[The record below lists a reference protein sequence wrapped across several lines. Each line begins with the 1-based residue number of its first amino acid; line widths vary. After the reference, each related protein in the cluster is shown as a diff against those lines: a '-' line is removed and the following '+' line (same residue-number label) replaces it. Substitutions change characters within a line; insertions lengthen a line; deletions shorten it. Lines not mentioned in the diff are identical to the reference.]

1 MFGVVHTVIL
11 ADFRLVVHIP
21 FLLLAEALFS
31 VLLKSLHIGYSAGD
45 PEVVA
50 VA

>member
-21 FLLLAEALFS
+21 FLLLTEALFS

-45 PEVVA
+45 LEVVA

>member
-1 MFGVVHTVIL
+1 MILVDFCLVVHT
-11 ADFRLVVHIP
+11 P
-21 FLLLAEALFS
+21 FLLLVEALFS